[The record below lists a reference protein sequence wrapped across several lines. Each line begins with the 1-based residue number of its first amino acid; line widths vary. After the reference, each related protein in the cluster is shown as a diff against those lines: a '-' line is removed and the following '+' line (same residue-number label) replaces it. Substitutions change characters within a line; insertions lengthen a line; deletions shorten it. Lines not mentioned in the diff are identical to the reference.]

1 MLGRLRM
8 SAEECIDSYAALSR
22 HVFHK
27 KHHLSLK
34 INGQLKDRFD
44 ASVLEDAIK
53 DIVSS
58 RDVQLDEPQSTESSH
73 LDAMTAARGNPDLLM
88 KDDATGP
95 SCKVYGCAF
104 MGVFLAT
111 GLTNHLY

>member
-1 MLGRLRM
+1 MQKN
-8 SAEECIDSYAALSR
+8 ALTVIRTFASR
-22 HVFHK
+22 VSQEAPS
-27 KHHLSLK
+27 LLK

-58 RDVQLDEPQSTESSH
+58 RDVQLNVPQSTESTH

-111 GLTNHLY
+111 GLTNYLY

>member
-53 DIVSS
+53 DIRELSGCPAERAAINGV
-58 RDVQLDEPQSTESSH
+58 
-73 LDAMTAARGNPDLLM
+73 DA
-88 KDDATGP
+88 
-95 SCKVYGCAF
+95 S
-104 MGVFLAT
+104 
-111 GLTNHLY
+111 